1 MYAWYELYMY
11 KMKSDG
17 YHPLEG

>member
-1 MYAWYELYMY
+1 MY